1 MTQQE
6 IEISKN
12 EKAARER
19 FHDRMISIVLAAIWL
34 LAAFLVYRSNTEIPV
49 SMLIIAT
56 IFFIMLVPAMKELIK
71 VIDRHVKIQLGLIDP
86 VDD

>member
-6 IEISKN
+6 IEISNK

>member
-1 MTQQE
+1 MTQRE
-6 IEISKN
+6 IEISKKK
-12 EKAARER
+12 EAARER

-34 LAAFLVYRSNTEIPV
+34 FAAFLVYRSKTEIPV

-56 IFFIMLVPAMKELIK
+56 VFFIMLVPAMKELIK

-86 VDD
+86 IDD